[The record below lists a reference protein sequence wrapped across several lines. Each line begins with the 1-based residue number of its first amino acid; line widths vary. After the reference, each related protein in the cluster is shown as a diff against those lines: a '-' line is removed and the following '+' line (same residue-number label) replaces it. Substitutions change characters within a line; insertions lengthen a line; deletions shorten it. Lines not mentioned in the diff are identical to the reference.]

1 MKNVTYE
8 HKDVQQKL
16 AIRIANLELQL
27 ANEQSAKEA
36 IIKYA
41 EELELKLKEKEDTKG
56 EKRRI

>member
-1 MKNVTYE
+1 MKSVTYE

-41 EELELKLKEKEDTKG
+41 EELELKLEEKEDTKD
-56 EKRRI
+56 EI